1 MAMCLPQQC
10 GVVCA
15 AHDEAGG
22 GAAVAEGERRIARTE
37 GCNIGEGEGGS
48 AAFGG
53 EDNGLDALRA
63 EVGQIGKDAMQGCR
77 LMGDINVENIADL
90 VQLDQLDV
98 LEDVGLS
105 RVKDTQAGGDG
116 AVVAAAA
123 AVGDIAVLHRIADRA
138 GAVLAA
144 AVAFDRRPAAPLMA
158 EGGQL
163 LRLSDDTAADR
174 AAALALALL
183 GAGGLFGDDPLAEG
197 VGLAD
202 GDGLGLGI
210 VATDAV
216 TVLGALLDTGSV
228 PVDDPLAVLVA
239 EGLDDFG
246 PGIAADGTGEGP
258 HAVGSAGGLL
268 RDDACIPLVGALI
281 HRDALGLGSAADD
294 AGIGHDARLG
304 AGRGL
309 GHDARAVAVLAGGV
323 ERFGLRIAADL
334 ALVGDGAVLAAG
346 SRCRGEDFPLMLA
359 GGGDALGLGSVA
371 ADAITVFGAFLDTGS
386 VPVNDPLAVLV
397 AGGLNGLSPG
407 IVADGTGEGAHA
419 QLSAGGLLRDDTLV
433 PGVLAGGG
441 ESVAERGAAV
451 VHHADVIDVAVLA
464 AGRLLMVAD
473 FPVVDRSDVA
483 VLGLFCLTHLGR
495 YAVGGVRSGMAV
507 RVDTV
512 VEEPRDA
519 GGAALYELHEAL
531 LAVFRELD
539 DFVQLLAVAALDSIV
554 GVGGGCGDVQRGV
567 GIADG
572 DAAAA
577 DGRGVAGAGGGDGAA
592 GYRDTAGVVV
602 VAAADAGAG
611 VIAGGCDGA
620 ATDGDIGVVAAD
632 ARRTEV
638 VAMLVAFGVDR
649 AALDGHAAAA
659 IKARA
664 DAGSGIAARCVDGA
678 AVDHDVHLVGVIA

>member
-359 GGGDALGLGSVA
+359 GGGDALGLGIVA

-386 VPVNDPLAVLV
+386 VPVDDPLAVLV
-397 AGGLNGLSPG
+397 VEGLNDLSPG

-441 ESVAERGAAV
+441 ESVAERGAAL
-451 VHHADVIDVAVLA
+451 VHHTFSLYYIRNNGNQFKLQKI
-464 AGRLLMVAD
+464 
-473 FPVVDRSDVA
+473 
-483 VLGLFCLTHLGR
+483 LGHSTMEMTRR
-495 YAVGGVRSGMAV
+495 YVN
-507 RVDTV
+507 
-512 VEEPRDA
+512 
-519 GGAALYELHEAL
+519 L
-531 LAVFRELD
+531 
-539 DFVQLLAVAALDSIV
+539 
-554 GVGGGCGDVQRGV
+554 
-567 GIADG
+567 
-572 DAAAA
+572 AAA
-577 DGRGVAGAGGGDGAA
+577 DITSD
-592 GYRDTAGVVV
+592 Y
-602 VAAADAGAG
+602 
-611 VIAGGCDGA
+611 
-620 ATDGDIGVVAAD
+620 
-632 ARRTEV
+632 
-638 VAMLVAFGVDR
+638 DR
-649 AALDGHAAAA
+649 FSPLANA
-659 IKARA
+659 KRKTSRARA
-664 DAGSGIAARCVDGA
+664 IHRAEED
-678 AVDHDVHLVGVIA
+678 

>member
-1 MAMCLPQQC
+1 M
-10 GVVCA
+10 VCA
-15 AHDEAGG
+15 AHGEGGG
-22 GAAVAEGERRIARTE
+22 GAAVAEGERCAARTE
-37 GCNIGEGEGGS
+37 GCNIGEGEGRS
-48 AAFGG
+48 AAYGG
-53 EDNGLDALRA
+53 EDNGLDVLRA
-63 EVGQIGKDAMQGCR
+63 EVGQIGKVALQGCR
-77 LMGDINVENIADL
+77 LLSDINVENITDL

-105 RVKDTQAGGDG
+105 RVEDTQTGGDA
-116 AVVAAAA
+116 AVAV
-123 AVGDIAVLHRIADRA
+123 VGDIAVLHLIADLA
-138 GAVLAA
+138 DAVLAA
-144 AVAFDRRPAAPLMA
+144 VVAFDRRPVAPLMA

-163 LRLSDDTAADR
+163 LRLSDDTAAD
-174 AAALALALL
+174 

-216 TVLGALLDTGSV
+216 TVLGAFLDTGSV
-228 PVDDPLAVLVA
+228 PVDDPLTVLVA
-239 EGLDDFG
+239 EGLDG
-246 PGIAADGTGEGP
+246 LSPGIAADGTGEGP

-281 HRDALGLGSAADD
+281 HRDALGVAVAADD

-309 GHDARAVAVLAGGV
+309 GHDARAVAVLAGGI
-323 ERFGLRIAADL
+323 ERFGLRLVADL

-371 ADAITVFGAFLDTGS
+371 AHTITVFGAFLDTGS

-397 AGGLNGLSPG
+397 AGGLNVLSPG

-441 ESVAERGAAV
+441 ESVTERGAAV
-451 VHHADVIDVAVLA
+451 VHHAGVFDVAVLA
-464 AGRLLMVAD
+464 AVRILMVAD
-473 FPVVDRSDVA
+473 GPVVDGSDVA

-495 YAVGGVRSGMAV
+495 YAVGGVRSGMAG

-512 VEEPRDA
+512 VEEPREA
-519 GGAALYELHEAL
+519 VGAALYELHEAL
-531 LAVFRELD
+531 LAVFHEAD
-539 DFVQLLAVAALDSIV
+539 DLVQRLAVVALDGIG

-577 DGRGVAGAGGGDGAA
+577 DGRGFAGAVGDDGAA

-602 VAAADAGAG
+602 VAAADAGTGAVAG
-611 VIAGGCDGA
+611 
-620 ATDGDIGVVAAD
+620 
-632 ARRTEV
+632 
-638 VAMLVAFGVDR
+638 GVDR

-664 DAGSGIAARCVDGA
+664 DAGSGIAARCFDGA

>member
-1 MAMCLPQQC
+1 MAICLPQQC

-15 AHDEAGG
+15 AHGEGGG
-22 GAAVAEGERRIARTE
+22 GAAVAEGERCAARTE
-37 GCNIGEGEGGS
+37 GCNIGEGEGRS
-48 AAFGG
+48 AAFSG
-53 EDNGLDALRA
+53 EDNGLDVLRA
-63 EVGQIGKDAMQGCR
+63 EVGQIGKVALQGRR
-77 LMGDINVENIADL
+77 LLSDMNVESMVDL
-90 VQLDQLDV
+90 AQLDQLDV
-98 LEDVGLS
+98 LDDIGLS
-105 RVKDTQAGGDG
+105 RVEDTQTGGDA
-116 AVVAAAA
+116 AVAV
-123 AVGDIAVLHRIADRA
+123 VGDIAVLHLIADLA
-138 GAVLAA
+138 DAVLAA
-144 AVAFDRRPAAPLMA
+144 AVALDRRPVAPLMA

-163 LRLSDDTAADR
+163 LRLSDDTAADG

-183 GAGGLFGDDPLAEG
+183 GAGGLFGDDPFAEG

-202 GDGLGLGI
+202 GDDLSLGI
-210 VATDAV
+210 VAADAI
-216 TVLGALLDTGSV
+216 TVLGAFLDTGSI

-239 EGLDDFG
+239 EGLDG
-246 PGIAADGTGEGP
+246 LSPGIAADGTGEGP

-323 ERFGLRIAADL
+323 ERFGLRIAADR

-346 SRCRGEDFPLMLA
+346 SRCRGEEFPLMLA

-397 AGGLNGLSPG
+397 AGGLNVLSPG

-441 ESVAERGAAV
+441 ESVTERGAAV
-451 VHHADVIDVAVLA
+451 VHHAGVFDVAVLA
-464 AGRLLMVAD
+464 AVRLLTDAA
-473 FPVVDRSDVA
+473 PVVDGSDVA
-483 VLGLFCLTHLGR
+483 VLGLFCFAHLGL
-495 YAVGGVRSGMAV
+495 YAAAVGWLAG

-519 GGAALYELHEAL
+519 GGAAFYELHEARL
-531 LAVFRELD
+531 TVFHEAD
-539 DFVQLLAVAALDSIV
+539 DLVQRLAVAALDGIV

-577 DGRGVAGAGGGDGAA
+577 DGRGFAGAVGDDGAA

-602 VAAADAGAG
+602 VAAADAGTGAVAG
-611 VIAGGCDGA
+611 
-620 ATDGDIGVVAAD
+620 
-632 ARRTEV
+632 
-638 VAMLVAFGVDR
+638 GVDR
-649 AALDGHAAAA
+649 AALDGHAAGA